1 MIHFFPLK
9 VPIVPVDKD
18 SKTYIVK
25 IHKYDTGTPE
35 EFLKWWMTL
44 TEKIK

>member
-1 MIHFFPLK
+1 MKTKKDDEEYGAKFCSLK
-9 VPIVPVDKD
+9 VPIEPVDKD

-35 EFLKWWMTL
+35 
-44 TEKIK
+44 